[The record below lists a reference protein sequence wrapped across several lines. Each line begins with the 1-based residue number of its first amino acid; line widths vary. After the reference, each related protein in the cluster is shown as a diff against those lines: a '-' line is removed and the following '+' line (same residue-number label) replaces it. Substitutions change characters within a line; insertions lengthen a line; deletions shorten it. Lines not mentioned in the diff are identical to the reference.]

1 MRRPRDLPE
10 SYRRHLA
17 AAAHPP
23 ASALTPRSLAL
34 GLWLAAAMGAAG
46 PYIALYMQ
54 GSNPGGLYYINPL
67 AHFLF
72 LVLVGIV
79 NTALAARRPAWA
91 LQRGELIT
99 VYILMILANS
109 TFSLVFYFVPILS
122 GAFYYATPENQF
134 QLLHPHIPEWIAPRD
149 IEALTALYEGAG
161 AVESTDL
168 WKAWATPLLC
178 WLPLLAAVQ
187 TGTLSLM
194 VLLRRQW
201 SQHEHLPYPLIQ
213 VPLAMVEDGERPV
226 KPFFRRA
233 PVWLGFAAPVAVLG
247 FQGLHA
253 YFPGLSRIALSR
265 SFPVFGGASLQL
277 FIHFGA
283 IGFFY
288 LVNREIAFSL
298 WVFSLLNTLQ
308 VGVFNISGWGG
319 KMPAVSDWTYTHH
332 HIAHQSVGAMV
343 VLVLGGLWM
352 ARGHL
357 GQVVRKAFTPA
368 PEIDDSEE
376 IISYRGALFALA
388 ASAAVIAG
396 WLFLAGIPPLAIGLF
411 LFLVFVIFVS
421 LTRLCAEGGVATL
434 FPPMVAPDVTVS
446 MLGSG
451 PLGASGM
458 TGLLFSRVWAN
469 DILNFSMPH
478 CANGLKLGEQLGRKR
493 GRMFAA
499 MLAAALLA
507 AAAGTFSLLE
517 ICHAYGGL
525 NLSRHFT
532 WLPQAVCDYA
542 VSLIQRPSA
551 PETGGWMHTGIGG
564 LVMGALMAARWRYP
578 WWPLHPLGFPV
589 CSVFGKL
596 TINAFIAWGMQTLVK
611 RFGGQRSHL
620 TARSFFMGMI
630 LGHTAVYGIF
640 WIVDALAGVTGNRL
654 Q

>member
-1 MRRPRDLPE
+1 MRRSRDVPE
-10 SYRRHLA
+10 NYRRHLVA
-17 AAAHPP
+17 AARPP
-23 ASALTPRSLAL
+23 TSALTPRSLAL
-34 GLWLAAAMGAAG
+34 GLWLAAAMGAVG

-54 GSNPGGLYYINPL
+54 GSNSGGLYYINPL

-72 LVLVGIV
+72 LILVGIV

-91 LQRGELIT
+91 LQRGELIA

-149 IEALTALYEGAG
+149 IEGLTALYEGAE
-161 AVESTDL
+161 AVESADP
-168 WKAWATPLLC
+168 WKVWTTPLLC

-187 TGTLSLM
+187 AGTLSLM

-213 VPLAMVEDGERPV
+213 VPLAMIEDGDGAV

-233 PVWLGFAAPVAVLG
+233 PVWLGFAVPVAVLG

-253 YFPGLSRIALSR
+253 YFPGLPQVALSR
-265 SFPVFGGASLQL
+265 SLPVFGGASLQL

-308 VGVFNISGWGG
+308 AGIFNISGWGG
-319 KMPAVSDWTYTHH
+319 NMPAVSDWTYTHH

-357 GQVVRKAFTPA
+357 RQVVRKAFASA
-368 PEIDDSEE
+368 PEIDDSDE
-376 IISYRGALFALA
+376 IISYRGALLGLS
-388 ASAAVIAG
+388 ASVAVIAG
-396 WLFLAGIPPLAIGLF
+396 WLFLAGIPPLAISLF
-411 LFLVFVIFVS
+411 LFLVFVIFVA

-446 MLGSG
+446 ILGSG
-451 PLGASGM
+451 ALGASGL

-493 GRMFAA
+493 GRLFAA

-507 AAAGTFSLLE
+507 AATGTFSLVE

-542 VSLIQRPSA
+542 VSLILRPSP
-551 PETGGWMHTGIGG
+551 PEAGGWMHTGIGG

-596 TINAFIAWGMQTLVK
+596 TLNAFIAWGMQTLVK

-630 LGHTAVYGIF
+630 LGHTAVYGLF